1 MNLATHL
8 APLGRAARRVD
19 EALGR
24 AAAAYP
30 FALPWSLGAMLAIFC
45 YYVVFAVTTDMNV
58 GRTVT
63 TSLINVVTVWG
74 LGFAVREVVHKL
86 IVGRSLLYQIGAH
99 GGLAVIF
106 SLAWYLLTISLLGW
120 RDGSLLEGTII
131 SSFRGVAFVWQIF
144 QGLALYGAAAALAV
158 TAAVRQSTVVA
169 APPAS
174 PTSPAFSATIEAR
187 PDRLLI
193 RIGDEIRSIDVA
205 DVILIAAAD
214 DYSEIVTP
222 TARHLSRKS
231 LGEYEAE
238 LPSSFVRVHR
248 STLVNLDRLVSAEPA
263 GVGRLTLHLA
273 GGESVVASRAGA
285 RLIRERAS

>member
-1 MNLATHL
+1 MDLRSDT
-8 APLGRAARRVD
+8 APMRRIAHQVD
-19 EALGR
+19 SALGR
-24 AAAAYP
+24 AASRHP
-30 FALPWSLGAMLAIFC
+30 FALPWSLGAMLALFC
-45 YYVVFAVTTDMNV
+45 YYTVFAVTTEMNV

-63 TSLINVVTVWG
+63 TSLINTGTVWE
-74 LGFAVREVVHKL
+74 LGFAVREVVRKL
-86 IVGRSLLYQIGAH
+86 IVGRPPLFQICAH
-99 GGLAVIF
+99 AGLAVLF

-144 QGLALYGAAAALAV
+144 QGLGLYGAAAALAV
-158 TAAVRQSTVVA
+158 MAAVRQPALAA
-169 APPAS
+169 APS
-174 PTSPAFSATIEAR
+174 PPIEAR
-187 PDRLLI
+187 SDRLLI
-193 RIGDEIRSIDVA
+193 RTGDEIRSVDVA
-205 DVILIAAAD
+205 DVILIAASD

-238 LPSSFVRVHR
+238 LPSTFVRVHR

-263 GVGRLTLHLA
+263 GAGRLTLHLA

-285 RLIRERAS
+285 RLIRERAF